1 MENANVYIWKMVKV
15 DEHDVFTTFMEAST
29 TDLTTTST
37 FKWPKYEDSVWVA
50 KGLLLSV
57 LPAPEKVGKS
67 GRSFRFNPDVLQAVI
82 QKFNAWCVK
91 EKQQ

>member
-1 MENANVYIWKMVKV
+1 MSTLGRSSKSMNMTYSLRSWK
-15 DEHDVFTTFMEAST
+15 AST

-50 KGLLLSV
+50 KGLVLSV

-67 GRSFRFNPDVLQAVI
+67 RRSFRFNPDVLQAVI
-82 QKFNAWCVK
+82 QKFDAWCVK
-91 EKQQ
+91 EKRQ